1 MKANSPR
8 RFFNREM
15 SWLFFNS
22 RVLEEAKNTDIP
34 LLERV
39 RFLSISASNLDE
51 FYMVRVAGLRTQI
64 LAGMN
69 DASFD
74 GYKPRRQIEKIAKRV
89 RKITKVQTQCWHEL
103 RKELRKDKISVRK
116 ICLLYTSPSP
126 RDATL
131 SRMPSSA

>member
-74 GYKPRRQIEKIAKRV
+74 GYKPRRQIEK
-89 RKITKVQTQCWHEL
+89 
-103 RKELRKDKISVRK
+103 
-116 ICLLYTSPSP
+116 SPSAFVKLP
-126 RDATL
+126 RCKHSAGM
-131 SRMPSSA
+131 SYEKSSAKIKLVCVKYLTFRRSH